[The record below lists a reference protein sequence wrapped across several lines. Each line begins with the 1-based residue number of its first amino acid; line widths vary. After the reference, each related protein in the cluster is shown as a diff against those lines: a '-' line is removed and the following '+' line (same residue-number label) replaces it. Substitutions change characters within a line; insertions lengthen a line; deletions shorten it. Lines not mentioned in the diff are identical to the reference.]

1 MRPTWPRASPHQQL
15 PSIVNWTLHLSIC
28 IIEVM
33 NDPLST
39 AWTIIAD
46 AAAGKTSAREEFA
59 SKYLPTVRSYLGA
72 RWSGSALSQQVDDA
86 AQDVF
91 IECFRADGPLDRVS
105 ESKTKSFRAYLYGVT
120 RNVARRYEH
129 KVPRDDVG
137 HARISQI
144 DVPANETSLSQVFDR
159 AWARSIMKQAG
170 QRHREIAMRSGDA
183 AIRRLELLELRF
195 REGLPIRHIA
205 DQWDTDA
212 AQLHREYSKARTE
225 FRQALLDVIR
235 FHNPGSAT
243 EIQIEAKSILGL
255 LS

>member
-1 MRPTWPRASPHQQL
+1 MSV
-15 PSIVNWTLHLSIC
+15 IWTLHLSRL
-28 IIEVM
+28 IIDTM
-33 NDPLST
+33 KDPLST

-46 AAAGKTSAREEFA
+46 AAAGRTSAREEFA
-59 SKYLPTVRSYLGA
+59 SKYLSAVKSYLGA
-72 RWSGSALSQQVDDA
+72 RWSGSALSQKVDDA
-86 AQDVF
+86 VQDVF

-105 ESKTKSFRAYLYGVT
+105 EEKTKSFRAYLYGVT

-129 KVPRDDVG
+129 KVLGDEVG

-170 QRHREIAMRSGDA
+170 QRHREIAMESGEE

-205 DQWDTDA
+205 DQWDIDA
-212 AQLHREYSKARTE
+212 AQLHREYIKARTE

-235 FHNPGSAT
+235 FHHPGSEA
-243 EIQIEAKSILGL
+243 EIQIEAKSVLEL